1 MDDESPPLVVAAERI
16 CEALRRHAE
25 LCSRDP
31 QDAPAIMPA
40 LVETREAMRA
50 YSRLLFD
57 TAGWGPPF
65 LQVEEGAPFE
75 AEDAED
81 AGVSAG
87 SGGPDQAREEGSG
100 GSAAGGA
107 AGGAVGSGEVPWVM
121 VADKYI
127 LRVDRAEEFMAFAR
141 SRLEQE
147 PASLEEAV
155 RLLCEADGWRP
166 GGPDGYPA
174 GMFEVTEHTVDTCET

>member
-1 MDDESPPLVVAAERI
+1 MDDTPPLVGAAERI

-31 QDAPAIMPA
+31 EDAPAVMPA
-40 LVETREAMRA
+40 LVEVREAMRA
-50 YSRLLFD
+50 YSGLLFD
-57 TAGWGPPF
+57 TTGWGPPF

-75 AEDAED
+75 TDEDDEADEAAD
-81 AGVSAG
+81 SDRADNGAG
-87 SGGPDQAREEGSG
+87 
-100 GSAAGGA
+100 
-107 AGGAVGSGEVPWVM
+107 GSGEVPWVM

-127 LRVDRAEEFMAFAR
+127 LRVDRAGEFMDFAR
-141 SRLEQE
+141 SRLGQE
-147 PASLEEAV
+147 PASVEEAV

-166 GGPDGYPA
+166 AGPDGYPP